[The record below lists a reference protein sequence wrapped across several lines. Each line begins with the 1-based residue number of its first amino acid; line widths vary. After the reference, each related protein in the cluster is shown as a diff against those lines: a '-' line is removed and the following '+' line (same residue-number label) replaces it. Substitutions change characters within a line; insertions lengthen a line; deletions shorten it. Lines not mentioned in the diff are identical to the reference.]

1 MHTTKCLDELEAAQ
15 KPGTVSANFGFGS
28 YETCVSE
35 AGFDLE
41 GCALNLML
49 WQQDFSKYS
58 VESVSKLG
66 ENKLQKTIDKVT
78 AALQAA
84 KQAYDK
90 ETDPEK
96 KASLKKY
103 METFTV
109 HKKIAINEDH
119 IDNTEDNIDK
129 IKAQLKK
136 LRKEEKDKKKD
147 KKDTDDEIPIIEHT
161 IEELIAKIKKMK
173 EHLLVLDVHT
183 AKDEKERKEKL
194 AKIAHLDIE
203 ITMLGNRLPVLL
215 KMLKEA
221 REHHASLIAKRPV
234 LDRTYKPVAV
244 KKELQELDFDM
255 GDELFL

>member
-1 MHTTKCLDELEAAQ
+1 M
-15 KPGTVSANFGFGS
+15 G
-28 YETCVSE
+28 
-35 AGFDLE
+35 
-41 GCALNLML
+41 
-49 WQQDFSKYS
+49 
-58 VESVSKLG
+58 
-66 ENKLQKTIDKVT
+66 NKLQKTIDKVT

-84 KQAYDK
+84 KQAYEK
-90 ETDPEK
+90 ETDKEK
-96 KASLKKY
+96 KEALKKY
-103 METFTV
+103 IETFTV
-109 HKKIAINEDH
+109 HKKIAVNEDH

-129 IKAQLKK
+129 IKAQIKK
-136 LRKEEKDKKKD
+136 LSKEKDDKTDDKD
-147 KKDTDDEIPIIEHT
+147 KTDKEIPIIEHT

-244 KKELQELDFDM
+244 KKEL
-255 GDELFL
+255 